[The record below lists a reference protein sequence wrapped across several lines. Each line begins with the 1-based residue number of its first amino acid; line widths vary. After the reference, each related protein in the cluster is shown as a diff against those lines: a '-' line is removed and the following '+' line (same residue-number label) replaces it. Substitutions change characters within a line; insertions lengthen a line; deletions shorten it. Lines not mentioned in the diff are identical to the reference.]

1 MLVQIG
7 LYFIIE
13 QVEYV
18 YFQTF
23 MMNYTIV
30 VDNLHYLT
38 YIGFWTLKFKNQK
51 LANV

>member
-1 MLVQIG
+1 MLEQIG

-13 QVEYV
+13 QSEYV

-23 MMNYTIV
+23 MMSYVII

-38 YIGFWTLKFKNQK
+38 WYRVLNIKI
-51 LANV
+51 